1 MRTRGI
7 SEAEARML
15 LQFAFMSDVIENVR
29 LDALK
34 DRLRQLVEKRF
45 RGELSQCQQCA
56 MRTQI
61 RKHETRN
68 KYERKRTWKKKD
80 GQNG

>member
-1 MRTRGI
+1 MESSRKGGHTHDDMR
-7 SEAEARML
+7 E
-15 LQFAFMSDVIENVR
+15 
-29 LDALK
+29 
-34 DRLRQLVEKRF
+34 
-45 RGELSQCQQCA
+45 CA